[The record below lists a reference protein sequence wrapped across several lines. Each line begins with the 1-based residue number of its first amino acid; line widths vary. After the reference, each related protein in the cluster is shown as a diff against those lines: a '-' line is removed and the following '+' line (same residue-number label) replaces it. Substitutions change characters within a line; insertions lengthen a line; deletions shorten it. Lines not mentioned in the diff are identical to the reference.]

1 MDRERDVEGR
11 ARADDA
17 FDVDFAVV
25 RLGFFCAMASPSPV
39 PPEGEER
46 PSWLVEVQGEE
57 LGEVGV
63 VLDDE
68 DLLAHNISRVRSGRL
83 QAW

>member
-1 MDRERDVEGR
+1 MSK
-11 ARADDA
+11 
-17 FDVDFAVV
+17 VV
-25 RLGFFCAMASPSPV
+25 PEPMTLSTSRLPSCASVFFCAMASPSPV

-46 PSWLVEVQGEE
+46 PSWLVEVQGDE